1 MLLVVATLLALC
13 VPALA
18 ADNAVVVDSDI
29 ATYAD
34 SSSLDSLVLLKPW
47 YHSGAGASVAV
58 DGDSGSDSGSGGSGI
73 GRAYDCYLYSSIPN
87 SYSKCDI
94 PRDYAFY
101 FTVDGVEHSFYWE
114 FSTIENSSG
123 DSSTSLYSVYDGN
136 RRWVS
141 SSFSSSLDFKWFV
154 YYQNTSKGV
163 YMSAQAYY
171 LRDDGS
177 ESWFRGYLN
186 SGPINSYTLS
196 ASYSYPAS
204 FSNVRISSVRPG
216 SSEPSPSVE
225 SVNYSFG
232 MTLATYS
239 QSGFGNSYPEG
250 AYTDFPGWTEQL
262 STNKLYELPAGS
274 SISNN
279 FTVSVSG
286 IDGVDAPMPSATLYV
301 YSVDTNGDAKDLL
314 LTNSKPCPSLSDA
327 RTYDYTFH
335 FTTSLLKSA
344 KFYSSALL
352 YRLELTAESGKS
364 FDGRT
369 VSFSI
374 PSGYEVFVKRLGS
387 TSSDTDESIDDT
399 TKDIYGEI
407 VSNNANVIAKL
418 NTIIDLL
425 KQLLTKADTI
435 NLSINKCASL
445 IPSGS
450 SGGGSSSD
458 WTHDTG
464 GYTWTQDGEA
474 ELTVPQYLGYAL
486 SAFKGKIVS
495 SGIALSPNGLGSDS
509 TNYFYSRW
517 AQFGDNV
524 TDANRW
530 RVQTISDNSQ
540 YSWLYQVANGVQTS
554 GMVAEALMNWSNP
567 SYAMSAPSETAN
579 YSWFNAVLDALQGSE
594 TDKPLED
601 ATEDAKDALTDFVKD
616 EKDKITDSI
625 SIGKTL
631 TDALDTGLSIDQ
643 TNSTISGLF
652 DDTSDTYYRWFS
664 SETEQD
670 LFPGASDVSTQS
682 ADVEPSAQDVADS
695 QVEWV
700 LVPYGSASDLISDFF
715 GGDDQ

>member
-1 MLLVVATLLALC
+1 MLLVAATLLALC

-18 ADNAVVVDSDI
+18 ADDAVVDADSDI
-29 ATYAD
+29 AAYAD

-58 DGDSGSDSGSGGSGI
+58 DGGSGSGGSSGEI
-73 GRAYDCYLYSSIPN
+73 GRSYDFYAPN
-87 SYSKCDI
+87 DTKDFDI
-94 PRDYAFY
+94 PSDYTLYYSFK
-101 FTVDGVEHSFYWE
+101 GVEHSLYFDLVSNDDGT
-114 FSTIENSSG
+114 FSIVPYFDGVISSFPVQRSFPVAPVFSWYVTYANDTSPKRVSTCAMVHFEYSGASGSLAYFFNRTSSG
-123 DSSTSLYSVYDGN
+123 DSPSGSYPSDFSSV
-136 RRWVS
+136 RVS
-141 SSFSSSLDFKWFV
+141 SS
-154 YYQNTSKGV
+154 
-163 YMSAQAYY
+163 
-171 LRDDGS
+171 
-177 ESWFRGYLN
+177 
-186 SGPINSYTLS
+186 
-196 ASYSYPAS
+196 
-204 FSNVRISSVRPG
+204 RPG
-216 SSEPSPSVE
+216 SSVPEPSPSVE
-225 SVNYSFG
+225 SVNYTFG

-250 AYTDFPGWTEQL
+250 AYTDFPGWTDQL
-262 STNKLYELPAGS
+262 STNKLFELPAGS

-286 IDGVDAPMPSATLYV
+286 IDGTDAPKPSATLYV
-301 YSVDTNGDAKDLL
+301 YSVDTNGNAKDLL
-314 LTNSKPCPSLSDA
+314 LTNSKPCPSLSNN

-344 KFYSSALL
+344 KLYSSALL

-364 FDGRT
+364 FNGRT
-369 VSFSI
+369 VSFAI

-450 SGGGSSSD
+450 TGGGSSSD

-495 SGIALSPNGLGSDS
+495 SGTALSPNGLGSDS

-579 YSWFNAVLDALQGSE
+579 YSWFNAVLDVLQGSE
-594 TDKPLED
+594 SDKPLED
-601 ATEDAKDALTDFVKD
+601 ATQDAKDALTDYVKD
-616 EKDKITDSI
+616 EKSKISDSI

-631 TDALDTGLSIDQ
+631 TDGLDTGLSIDQ
-643 TNSTISGLF
+643 INSTISGLF

-670 LFPGASDVSTQS
+670 LFPGASDVSTLS
-682 ADVEPSAQDVADS
+682 ADDEPSAQEIADS

-700 LVPYGSASDLISDFF
+700 LVPYGSVSDLISDSF

>member
-1 MLLVVATLLALC
+1 MLLVSATLFALC

-18 ADNAVVVDSDI
+18 ADDAVVADSDI

-47 YHSGAGASVAV
+47 YHSGAGASVTV
-58 DGDSGSDSGSGGSGI
+58 DGDSGSDSGSSGSGI
-73 GRAYDCYLYSSIPN
+73 GRAYEFLSVNVTNTYDSCAIPG
-87 SYSKCDI
+87 
-94 PRDYAFY
+94 DYTLY
-101 FTVDGVEHSFYWE
+101 FTYSDIYQHSLYFDVVFHSDSNKYWVVPYYDGVAKYVNC
-114 FSTIENSSG
+114 IL
-123 DSSTSLYSVYDGN
+123 DSEPV
-136 RRWVS
+136 
-141 SSFSSSLDFKWFV
+141 DFKWDV
-154 YYQNTSKGV
+154 HYYNRSSSTTLITAVGYCK
-163 YMSAQAYY
+163 MA
-171 LRDDGS
+171 DGTEKKFS
-177 ESWFRGYLN
+177 FQESFGSN
-186 SGPINSYTLS
+186 
-196 ASYSYPAS
+196 YPAS
-204 FSNVRISSVRPG
+204 FSDIRVSSVRPG
-216 SSEPSPSVE
+216 SSEPEPSPSVD
-225 SVNYSFG
+225 SVNYTFG
-232 MTLATYS
+232 MTLATYE
-239 QSGFGNSYPEG
+239 QSGFGNAYPEG

-262 STNKLYELPAGS
+262 STNKLFELPAGS

-286 IDGVDAPMPSATLYV
+286 IDGTDAPKPSATLYV
-301 YSVDTNGDAKDLL
+301 YSVDTNGNAKDLL
-314 LTNSKPCPSLSDA
+314 LTNSKPCPSLSND

-364 FDGRT
+364 FNGRT
-369 VSFSI
+369 VSFAI

-450 SGGGSSSD
+450 AGGGSSSD

-464 GYTWTQDGEA
+464 GYTWSQDGEA

-495 SGIALSPNGLGSDS
+495 SGTALSPNGLGSDS

-594 TDKPLED
+594 SDKPLED
-601 ATEDAKDALTDFVKD
+601 ATKDAKDALTDYVKD
-616 EKDKITDSI
+616 EKSKISDSI

-631 TDALDTGLSIDQ
+631 TDGLDTGLSIDQ
-643 TNSTISGLF
+643 ANSAISGLF
-652 DDTSDTYYRWFS
+652 DKSSSDYYPWFT
-664 SETEQD
+664 SETDKD
-670 LFPGASDVSTQS
+670 LHPGASDVATQS
-682 ADVEPSAQDVADS
+682 ADFEPSAQDVADA
-695 QVEWV
+695 QTEWV
-700 LVPYGSASDLISDFF
+700 IVGYGSASELLSSFF
-715 GGDDQ
+715 GGDSD